1 MGNASKVSKR
11 IRRLRRKYLSV
22 YGEYGNLG
30 LFVVNKI
37 VSECAESIQTHS
49 ENTRKE
55 FMRPWRRRKE
65 TLGVFSLCAKRY
77 KSVYISVINNTNVNL
92 FKILSNYII
101 WDRLSQKT
109 ISRYCPFK
117 QNAQGGPQG
126 GGELGSAVFCD
137 DCWDPKSA
145 HPSLKQS
152 ICAVDCSG
160 GDAYRFRPAGN
171 SVHDSES
178 RGPCL

>member
-1 MGNASKVSKR
+1 MGNAWKVSKR

-30 LFVVNKI
+30 LFAVHKI
-37 VSECAESIQTHS
+37 VSECPESIQTHS

-77 KSVYISVINNTNVNL
+77 KSEYIFVNNNTNVNL

-117 QNAQGGPQG
+117 GYHFRGCVHNGPPHYKK
-126 GGELGSAVFCD
+126 LSMCITVMVY
-137 DCWDPKSA
+137 S
-145 HPSLKQS
+145 KQL
-152 ICAVDCSG
+152 IT
-160 GDAYRFRPAGN
+160 
-171 SVHDSES
+171 
-178 RGPCL
+178 